1 MIQNKTA
8 RRIMY
13 EWHDGQWSSFYAAA
27 SSGLVESFDSLLSEA
42 KSNLQ
47 YDEQGDITKLIQWIE
62 HKKSKSKTQV
72 FISNSYYFI
81 LPWASRT
88 YHK

>member
-27 SSGLVESFDSLLSEA
+27 SGGLVESFDSLISEA
-42 KSNLQ
+42 ETNKQ
-47 YDEQGDITKLIQWIE
+47 YDEYGDMAKLIEWLE
-62 HKKSKSKTQV
+62 HKKQKSKVQV
-72 FISNSYYFI
+72 FIQNSYYFV
-81 LPWASRT
+81 LPWVSRT
-88 YHK
+88 YY